1 MKEERFMRIIVLTIA
16 LLTLVGSAGAA
27 DQPVATVAG
36 HPITRAELDKSVKA
50 KLVEIDNERY
60 EALRDGLDELV
71 TAELYKL
78 EAKARNTT
86 PEKLQQELT
95 AKIPEPTDAEVQKVY
110 DDNKQALKDATLES
124 VKPRIVEY
132 IKQQKAA
139 QAEQDFLDGLRKK
152 YPTVINLQPPKIDV
166 GTGGRPERGPK
177 TAAVTI
183 IEFSDYECPFCKKAE
198 ESVQQVLKTYG
209 DKVRFIYRD
218 FPLDIHADA
227 RPAAEAAHCANAQN
241 KFWEYHDKLITSQD
255 LSADKLKTLADEV
268 KLDRAKFDEC
278 VAKQQFKA
286 DIDKDISDGADVGVT
301 GTPAFFINGRMLS
314 GAEPFEKFKEIID
327 EELAHA
333 KAAKAS

>member
-1 MKEERFMRIIVLTIA
+1 MRTIVLTIGLLA
-16 LLTLVGSAGAA
+16 LIGRAGAA

-36 HPITRAELDKSVKA
+36 HPITRADLDKSVKA

-78 EAKARNTT
+78 EAKARGTT
-86 PEKLQQELT
+86 PEKLQQEIS
-95 AKIPEPTDAEVQKVY
+95 AKLPEPTDAEIQKVY

-132 IKQQKAA
+132 LKQQKAA

-152 YPTVINLQPPKIDV
+152 YPTVINLQPPKIEV
-166 GTGGRPERGPK
+166 ATAGRPERGPK
-177 TAAVTI
+177 NAPVTI

-198 ESVQQVLKTYG
+198 ETVKQVLKTYG
-209 DKVRFIYRD
+209 DKVRLVYRD
-218 FPLDIHADA
+218 FPLDMHADA

-241 KFWEYHDKLITSQD
+241 KFWEYHDKLIAASD
-255 LSADKLKTLADEV
+255 LSADQLKILADEV
-268 KLDRAKFDEC
+268 KLDRAKFDDC

-286 DIDKDISDGADVGVT
+286 DVDKDIADGGDVGVT

-314 GAEPFEKFKEIID
+314 GAEPFEKFKEVID
-327 EELAHA
+327 EELAHTKTA
-333 KAAKAS
+333 KSS